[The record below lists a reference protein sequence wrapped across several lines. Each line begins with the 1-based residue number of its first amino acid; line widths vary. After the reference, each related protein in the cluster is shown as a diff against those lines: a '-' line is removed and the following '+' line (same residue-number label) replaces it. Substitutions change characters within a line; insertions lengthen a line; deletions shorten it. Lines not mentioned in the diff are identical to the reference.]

1 MKTSDPMVGKAVCFG
16 RFAWTQ
22 SQDSINPSDGLYLS
36 DSPILFSLPPAQ
48 GGGGGG
54 GVGAAGGGR
63 G

>member
-1 MKTSDPMVGKAVCFG
+1 MVGKAVCLG

-36 DSPILFSLPPAQ
+36 DSPILFSLPPVQ